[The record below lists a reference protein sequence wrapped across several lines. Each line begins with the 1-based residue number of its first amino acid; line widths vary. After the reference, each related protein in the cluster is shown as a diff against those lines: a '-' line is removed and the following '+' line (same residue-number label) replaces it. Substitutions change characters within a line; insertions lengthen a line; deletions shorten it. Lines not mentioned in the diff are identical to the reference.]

1 MLQMHPKINSCCLSL
16 SNGRC
21 EKLTEGSNLF
31 RVFRRRFPA
40 QVVKQSR
47 EINKILWFIWRRL
60 RLERTVKKI
69 QKLNWTFAT
78 ISLERIETL
87 SSHFPLHPQ
96 KREFNDFFQRE
107 KQIFTKSMVVC
118 PAFSSRNLFFQLL
131 ELFSLLEARFKQKSL
146 NFKMD

>member
-87 SSHFPLHPQ
+87 FSHFPLQPP
-96 KREFNDFFQRE
+96 K
-107 KQIFTKSMVVC
+107 KGI
-118 PAFSSRNLFFQLL
+118 FSSEKNKFSPNRWLFAQHFPHAIY
-131 ELFSLLEARFKQKSL
+131 FFNYWNFFLLEARFKQKSL